1 MPDVVTTGGRP
12 ARYKR
17 AGPALVATGL
27 LLTVPAAVTA
37 ARSVLAG
44 GGDTA
49 TAAPVGTRP
58 GAPTR
63 MSVPAIGIDVPVEPL
78 GLRPSGAVD
87 VPRRFDTVGWYVG
100 SAVPGATG
108 PTVLLGH
115 IDSHTGPAV
124 FYRLHALRPGDG
136 VTVARADAAVAR
148 FVVDRVG
155 EFPKSHFPTTAVYG
169 PTSRPELRLVTCAGP
184 SHGHYHDNLV
194 VFAHLV
200 G

>member
-1 MPDVVTTGGRP
+1 MADVVSTDDRP
-12 ARYKR
+12 ARHKR

-27 LLTVPAAVTA
+27 LLAVPAATTA
-37 ARSVLAG
+37 VRAVWPG

-49 TAAPVGTRP
+49 HAAPVGTRP

-63 MSVPAIGIDVPVEPL
+63 VSVPAIGIEVAVEPL

-100 SAVPGATG
+100 SAVPGAAG

-115 IDSHTGPAV
+115 VDSHTGPAV
-124 FYRLHALRPGDG
+124 FYRLGALRPGDS
-136 VTVARADAAVAR
+136 VTVARADAALAR

-155 EFPKSHFPTTAVYG
+155 EFPKSSFPTAAVYG
-169 PTSRPELRLVTCAGP
+169 PTSRPELRMVTCAGP

-194 VFAHLV
+194 VFAHLAT
-200 G
+200 